1 MARAKKGTGKGHSK
15 LRGGRRSLA
24 NQIYHVSS
32 ATAGR
37 RAFFNDFDCGRIV
50 VKAMRREHEA
60 GNVDSLAFVVMPD
73 HLHWLF
79 SLTGGRALSVCVNT
93 VKSFSARRI
102 NYRLSRHGQVWQTG
116 FYDRAIRREDDLVGV
131 ARYIIANPLRAGVIE
146 SVRDYPLWDATWL

>member
-1 MARAKKGTGKGHSK
+1 
-15 LRGGRRSLA
+15 
-24 NQIYHVSS
+24 
-32 ATAGR
+32 
-37 RAFFNDFDCGRIV
+37 
-50 VKAMRREHEA
+50 
-60 GNVDSLAFVVMPD
+60 MPD

-79 SLTGGRALSVCVNT
+79 SLTGSRALSVCVNT

-131 ARYIIANPLRAGVIE
+131 ARYIIANPLRAGIIE